1 MSLTRKQWNE
11 MWTEVETIES
21 LNNSIK
27 EQDKPRLEYQVR
39 CTKINDEVKR
49 LKELIQSVIGQ
60 MNV

>member
-1 MSLTRKQWNE
+1 